1 MRIASLA
8 RIVTGSVLLS
18 LGIDLPVMAQE
29 AEPADTMANL
39 LAVQLE
45 AVKAVLSPE
54 LKGSLEKSQQQWV
67 EYRNEQCK
75 FELSFAREVGRTKS
89 ATSEDYD
96 LRCIA
101 KFNQQRLAELQ
112 RYLTTLMQ
120 AAGQP
125 QRAEGGYV
133 PKNCRLT
140 GLPQKFEVHGAG
152 LRRGLDPSNIQI
164 DSKGVETREV
174 AVVVNRP
181 GVPIVLVLSAYN
193 PVIWKISR
201 TPDTKIAAVLV
212 GGRHNQAVLGID
224 KSTSLSIRSQIEQ
237 RECGTFYAYTADRD
251 LLKAN
256 EIIKASVGRGID
268 SFVTTPTDGRM
279 IVGDGLAID
288 ESKLIFSTDIKIED
302 YAYARLAPV
311 GQRGL
316 ESLLEAG
323 KIRFA
328 TQADIDAWVEK
339 ASAPFKKLDPDLKVR
354 HRMKI
359 GDTYVVL
366 APIEYPLGLFGP
378 HAVTFLIAGGVP
390 PPTGSPGHSMIYD
403 MDNGSC
409 SLGAEL
415 PCPQ

>member
-1 MRIASLA
+1 MRIANLA
-8 RIVTGSVLLS
+8 GIVTGAVLLS
-18 LGIDLPVMAQE
+18 LGINLPAIAQE

-54 LKGSLEKSQQQWV
+54 LKDALEKSQQQWI
-67 EYRNEQCK
+67 EYRSEQCK

-89 ATSEDYD
+89 AAAEDYN

-112 RYLTTLMQ
+112 RYLTALMQ

-125 QRAEGGYV
+125 QRAENGYV
-133 PKNCRLT
+133 PRNCRLAS
-140 GLPQKFEVHGAG
+140 LPQKFEVHGAG
-152 LRRGLDPSNIQI
+152 TYKGLEPSNFQI
-164 DSKGVETREV
+164 DSKGHETREV
-174 AVVVNRP
+174 SVVVNKP
-181 GVPIVLVLSAYN
+181 GDPIVLVLSAYD

-212 GGRHNQAVLGID
+212 GGYHNQAVLGID
-224 KSTSLSIRSQIEQ
+224 KSTTLSIRSHVE
-237 RECGTFYAYTADRD
+237 RSDCGAFYAYSADD
-251 LLKAN
+251 GLLKAN
-256 EIIKASVGRGID
+256 EIIKGSVGRELD
-268 SFVTTPTDGRM
+268 SFVTTPADGRM
-279 IVGDGLAID
+279 IIGDGSTID
-288 ESKLIFSTDIKIED
+288 DSKLISSIDIKIED
-302 YAYARLAPV
+302 YTAARYAPS

-339 ASAPFKKLDPDLKVR
+339 ASVPFKKLNPDLKVR

-359 GDTYVVL
+359 GRTYVII
-366 APIEYPLGLFGP
+366 APIEYPAGLFGA
-378 HAVTFLIAGGVP
+378 HSATFLIAEGVP
-390 PPTGSPGHSMIYD
+390 PPTGSAGHSMIYY

-409 SLGAEL
+409 SLG
-415 PCPQ
+415 PMDCPQ